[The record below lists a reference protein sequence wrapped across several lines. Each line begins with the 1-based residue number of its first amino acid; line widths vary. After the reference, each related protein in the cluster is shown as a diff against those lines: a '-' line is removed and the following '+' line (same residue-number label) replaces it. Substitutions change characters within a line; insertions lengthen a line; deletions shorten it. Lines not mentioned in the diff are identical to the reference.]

1 MTYTYDWKIK
11 EKPEDFIVNEI
22 AYHKLTERGNHY
34 LYQLIKR
41 NFDTAAVAG
50 KFNLSYAGLKDKRA
64 LTFQYVSSENFLGDV
79 VSHRE
84 KESFFILRFLG
95 KTDKKIKIGNLEA
108 NRFNI
113 RIKPSQ
119 EQIKP
124 VDFFINYFDTQRVKP
139 SNIEKGKK
147 LLLESRKLSN
157 LEEFF
162 IDSYLSFLWN
172 ISLEEYLKAN
182 TEGIYLED
190 KGLKIFVPEKLKIVP
205 NYWPILGYKVKLDES
220 IPFYEKVLAEE
231 GFSLESIL
239 KILKKRRIKGSY
251 RRGLERVFDF
261 SVSGGYINFTLK
273 KGAYATMLLKFLYAK
288 NLILN
293 SKNCIF

>member
-11 EKPEDFIVNEI
+11 ETPEDFIVNEI
-22 AYHKLTERGNHY
+22 AYHKLTELGNYY

-41 NFDTAAVAG
+41 NFDTTVIAG

-113 RIKPSQ
+113 RIKPYQ
-119 EQIKP
+119 KHIKP
-124 VDFFINYFDTQRVKP
+124 VDFFVNYFDTQRIKP

-172 ISLEEYLKAN
+172 KSLEEYLKAN

-190 KGLKIFVPEKLKIVP
+190 KGFKIFIPENLQITP
-205 NYWPILGYKVKLDES
+205 NYWPILGYKVKLEES
-220 IPFYEKVLAEE
+220 APFYEKVLAEE
-231 GFSLESIL
+231 DFSLECIL

-251 RRGLERVFDF
+251 RRALEKVFDF
-261 SVSGGYINFTLK
+261 SVYGGYVNFTLK
-273 KGAYATMLLKFLYAK
+273 RGAYATMLLKFLYAK
-288 NLILN
+288 NLIF
-293 SKNCIF
+293 KR